1 MPIAAATDALALE
14 KGLPTNI
21 EAEKFVLGS
30 VLLDDTLFAQ
40 VAGMLDAE
48 DFALEKHRR
57 MFARMAGLSERGER
71 IEYLTL
77 INELEK
83 HGQLES
89 VDGIAYIASLNE
101 GLPRLASI
109 DSYIKIVK
117 DKSLLRQL
125 IYTSQ
130 SITASCIDESREVDE
145 ILAEAESAVMK
156 VGDRQ
161 LRKGLED
168 PQRTIEGYPGGPQTF
183 LDPSKR
189 PKGLAGP
196 FHKFEEMTTGMH
208 GGQLIVIA
216 ARPAM
221 GKTALALNIAS
232 HVAMERPDYAGK
244 PVAVFSLEMSKES
257 LLTRVLCSEAQV
269 DQHRFRGGYLNR
281 DERQRLSR
289 ALNRLVQS
297 KLYFDDS
304 ADTSIMEISA
314 KCRRLRSEHGLAL
327 VVVDYLQLLG
337 SKGKIES
344 RVQEISAFSRGLK
357 LLAKDLDVPVVALS
371 QLSRAPETRQGDHRP
386 LLSDLRDSGSI
397 EQDADMVCFIFREEV
412 YKPDREDLHGIA
424 ELIVSK
430 QRNGPTGKIKLAFL
444 NKFAKFENLAEDLGQ
459 TGGEPPAGADDS
471 GGGGGDVPFD
481 I

>member
-1 MPIAAATDALALE
+1 MLTPSSPDALALE
-14 KGLPTNI
+14 KGLPTNV

-30 VLLDDTLFAQ
+30 ILLDDTLFAQ
-40 VAGMLDAE
+40 VAGLLDAE

-57 MFARMAGLSERGER
+57 MFARMADLSERGER

-77 INELEK
+77 IDELEK
-83 HGQLES
+83 HGQLQS

-101 GLPRLASI
+101 GMPRLTSI

-125 IYTSQ
+125 IFTSQ
-130 SITASCIDESREVDE
+130 GIIASCIDETRGVDE
-145 ILAEAESAVMK
+145 VLAEAESAVMK

-161 LRKGLED
+161 LQTGLEN
-168 PQRTIEGYPGGPQTF
+168 PQRTIENYPGGLQTF
-183 LDPSKR
+183 LDPSRR

-208 GGQLIVIA
+208 GGQLIVVA

-221 GKTALALNIAS
+221 GKTALALNVAA
-232 HVAMERPDYAGK
+232 HVAMERPGYAGK

-257 LLTRVLCSEAQV
+257 LLTRLLCSEAQV

-281 DERQRLSR
+281 DERGRLARS
-289 ALNRLVQS
+289 LQRLVQS
-297 KLYFDDS
+297 KLFLDDS
-304 ADTSIMEISA
+304 ADTNIMEISA
-314 KCRRLRSEHGLAL
+314 KCRRLRAEHGLAL

-337 SKGKIES
+337 SKGRVEN

-357 LLAKDLDVPVVALS
+357 LLAKDLDVPILALS
-371 QLSRAPETRQGDHRP
+371 QLNRAPETRQGDHRP
-386 LLSDLRDSGSI
+386 QLSDLRDSGSI

-412 YKPDREDLHGIA
+412 YKPDRDDLHGVA
-424 ELIVSK
+424 ELLISK

-444 NKFAKFENLAEDLGQ
+444 NKFAKFENLAEDVGKEGG
-459 TGGEPPAGADDS
+459 GGEPAGEEDDE
-471 GGGGGDVPFD
+471 VPFD
-481 I
+481 V